1 MMSAGSP
8 ASRRSFMAPTA
19 PNTPSILQPV
29 LASNEGSSAST
40 NPWAAPP
47 LRILTVFACVIA
59 RSLHLDAG
67 LLDHL
72 GPLVDVASQE
82 GIERGRRHGQGDGA
96 LLGPGLA
103 HRRFGD
109 DLGDLRVQ
117 PVDDLRGRALGRHDA
132 EPDRGLVAR
141 RARLAPSA

>member
-109 DLGDLRVQ
+109 DLGDLDRAA
-117 PVDDLRGRALGRHDA
+117 GRADG
-132 EPDRGLVAR
+132 E
-141 RARLAPSA
+141 RARSWPRSRARPPRSPSARPAARS